1 MRYGKTRNEGVPF
14 RGRRVALD
22 NLEEEGEGEA
32 ALANAVAGHTSGRL
46 TTMTH
51 SVVRR
56 SGPKNESAQ
65 SVIEDVALTVT

>member
-1 MRYGKTRNEGVPF
+1 MKACLLEVDGWPWI
-14 RGRRVALD
+14 D
-22 NLEEEGEGEA
+22 LEEEGEGEA

-56 SGPKNESAQ
+56 SGPKNGSTQ
-65 SVIEDVALTVT
+65 SVIKDVALTVT